1 MFGWWR
7 RRRQLQLSIGPIQ
20 TRPLKGTLAMNTLA
34 LLDNQH
40 CPLAIQ
46 AVDAAGN
53 PTALPA
59 GSVTWTTSNSAV
71 AAVTPSADGM
81 TCDVA
86 AVGPLGTAQ
95 IGVSVIVS
103 PTVTLTGALAVTVGA
118 SAAASI
124 QVVPGTPVNK

>member
-1 MFGWWR
+1 
-7 RRRQLQLSIGPIQ
+7 
-20 TRPLKGTLAMNTLA
+20 MNTLS

-53 PTALPA
+53 PTTLPA
-59 GSVTWTTSNSAV
+59 GSVTWTTSNGAV
-71 AAVTPSADGM
+71 AVITPSADGM

-95 IGVSVIVS
+95 IGVAVVVS
-103 PTVTLTGALAVTVGA
+103 PTVTLTGSLAVTVSA

>member
-1 MFGWWR
+1 M
-7 RRRQLQLSIGPIQ
+7 
-20 TRPLKGTLAMNTLA
+20 ATLA

-53 PTALPA
+53 PATLPA
-59 GSVTWTTSNSAV
+59 GAVTWTSSNPSV
-71 AAVTPSADGM
+71 AAITPSADGM

-95 IGVSVIVS
+95 IGVSVAVDA
-103 PTVTLTGALAVTVGA
+103 TTTLTGSLDVTVSAG
-118 SAAASI
+118 AAATI
-124 QVVPGTPVNK
+124 QIVPGTPVNK